1 MTLKRTLFLAAC
13 GPLLL
18 TLAACQPPDKSAKGS
33 GSAGSGIGGD
43 TDSDPEFMVT
53 SAGKNGAPGF
63 TPQGWGWKPGSK
75 VEISLFNE
83 PDGQGKPNP
92 SWKKILDETVETST
106 MFGFN
111 DKAPFYP
118 VRRTLCGNPPP
129 RLIMLAMAKN
139 TDTGKIRMRP
149 LPVDLYFT
157 FQPCPHSGAAPQ
169 AGGQPQLQPPQEQP
183 PPQQRRRR

>member
-1 MTLKRTLFLAAC
+1 MTSKRALLLAAC

-18 TLAACQPPDKSAKGS
+18 ALAACQQ
-33 GSAGSGIGGD
+33 AGKNTDGD
-43 TDSDPEFMVT
+43 ADPEFMVS
-53 SAGKNGAPGF
+53 SAGKNGVPGF

-83 PDGQGKPNP
+83 PDGQGKANA
-92 SWKKILDETVETST
+92 SWKKILDETVEDST

-111 DKAPFYP
+111 SNPPFYP

-129 RLIMLAMAKN
+129 RQIMLAMAKN
-139 TDTGKIRMRP
+139 TDTGRIRMRP

-157 FQPCPHSGAAPQ
+157 FQPCPHSGVAPQ
-169 AGGQPQLQPPQEQP
+169 VQPQPQP
-183 PPQQRRRR
+183 PPQRERRR

>member
-1 MTLKRTLFLAAC
+1 MTSKRALLLAAC

-18 TLAACQPPDKSAKGS
+18 ALAACQPASKGMEDS
-33 GSAGSGIGGD
+33 
-43 TDSDPEFMVT
+43 DSDPEFLVS
-53 SAGKNGAPGF
+53 SAPKNGVAGF

-83 PDGQGKPNP
+83 PDGQGKANA
-92 SWKKILDETVETST
+92 SWKKILDETVEDST
-106 MFGFN
+106 MFGFS

-129 RLIMLAMAKN
+129 RHVMLAMAKN

-169 AGGQPQLQPPQEQP
+169 VQPPPQGQPQEQLQPP
-183 PPQQRRRR
+183 PQRERRR